1 MKLRKVLATVVAAAA
16 AVTTLTA
23 TTSAYDFKTPSD
35 GFSPEKDGFYL
46 GVGWDKWTNVPNEEL
61 EGLNENTIVKITFT
75 TDADGDY
82 FSLKPYSGEGQ
93 EGFVDPDNTVNPDAV
108 FGGTSTPGDSFNVE
122 GMTEI
127 QFKIAPSVI
136 ERIKASENGLE
147 FVGHCVTLLTLELI
161 NDAPADDNKDDTTTA
176 EDNAP
181 ADDNK
186 DDSNAADGKD
196 PVNTGIEGVAVLM
209 GVGALAAAAVVISK
223 KRK

>member
-1 MKLRKVLATVVAAAA
+1 MKLRKVLATLVAAAT

-23 TTSAYDFKTPSD
+23 TTSAYDFKTPTD

-46 GVGWDKWTNVPNEEL
+46 GVGWDKWTNVPNDQL

-82 FSLKPYSGEGQ
+82 WSLKPYSGEGQ

-136 ERIKASENGLE
+136 ERIKASDVGLE
-147 FVGHCVTLLTLELI
+147 FVGHCVTLMSLELI
-161 NDAPADDNKDDTTTA
+161 NDASADDNKDDDTTTA

-181 ADDNK
+181 ANDNN
-186 DDSNAADGKD
+186 DSNTTPDKD
-196 PVNTGIEGVAVLM
+196 QPNTGIEGVAVLM

>member
-1 MKLRKVLATVVAAAA
+1 MKLRKVLATVVAAAT

-23 TTSAYDFKTPSD
+23 TTSAYDFKTPTD

-46 GVGWDKWTNVPNEEL
+46 GVGWDKWTNVPNDQL

-82 FSLKPYSGEGQ
+82 WSLKPYSGEGQ

-136 ERIKASENGLE
+136 ERIKASDVGLE
-147 FVGHCVTLLTLELI
+147 FVGHCVTLMSLELI
-161 NDAPADDNKDDTTTA
+161 NDASADDNKDDDTTTA

-181 ADDNK
+181 ANDNN
-186 DDSNAADGKD
+186 DSNTTPDKD
-196 PVNTGIEGVAVLM
+196 QPNTGIEGVAVLM

>member
-1 MKLRKVLATVVAAAA
+1 MKLRKVLATVVAAAT

-46 GVGWDKWTNVPNEEL
+46 GVGWDKWTNVPNDQL

-82 FSLKPYSGEGQ
+82 WSLKPYSGEGQ

-136 ERIKASENGLE
+136 ERIKASDVGLE
-147 FVGHCVTLLTLELI
+147 FVGHCVTLMSLELI
-161 NDAPADDNKDDTTTA
+161 NDASADDNKDDDTTTA

-181 ADDNK
+181 ANDNN
-186 DDSNAADGKD
+186 DSNTTPDKD
-196 PVNTGIEGVAVLM
+196 QPNTGIEGVAILM

>member
-1 MKLRKVLATVVAAAA
+1 MKLRKVLATVVAAAT

-46 GVGWDKWTNVPNEEL
+46 GVGWDKWTNVPNDQL

-82 FSLKPYSGEGQ
+82 WSLKPYSGEGQ

-136 ERIKASENGLE
+136 EKIKASDVGLE
-147 FVGHCVTLLTLELI
+147 FVGHCVTLMSLELI
-161 NDAPADDNKDDTTTA
+161 NDASADDNKDEDTTTA

-181 ADDNK
+181 ANDNN
-186 DDSNAADGKD
+186 DSNTTPDKD
-196 PVNTGIEGVAVLM
+196 QPNTGIEGVAILM

>member
-1 MKLRKVLATVVAAAA
+1 MKLRKVLATVVAAAT
-16 AVTTLTA
+16 AVTALTA
-23 TTSAYDFKTPSD
+23 TASAYDFKTPSD

-136 ERIKASENGLE
+136 ERIKASDNGLE
-147 FVGHCVTLLTLELI
+147 FVGHCVTLLSLELI
-161 NDAPADDNKDDTTTA
+161 NDPAPAETEDNNTGDVTTADNNAGSDNK
-176 EDNAP
+176 N
-181 ADDNK
+181 
-186 DDSNAADGKD
+186 DGKD
-196 PVNTGIEGVAVLM
+196 PVNTGIEGIAVLM

>member
-1 MKLRKVLATVVAAAA
+1 MKLRKVLASVVAAAT
-16 AVTTLTA
+16 AVTALTA
-23 TTSAYDFKTPSD
+23 TASAYNFKTPSD
-35 GFSPEKDGFYL
+35 GFTAEKDGFYL
-46 GVGWDKWTNVPNEEL
+46 GVGWDKWINVPNEEL
-61 EGLNENTIVKITFT
+61 EGLNENTIVKLTFT

-82 FSLKPYSGEGQ
+82 FSIKPYSGQGQ
-93 EGFVDPDNTVNPDAV
+93 EGFVDPDNTVNPDLA

-122 GMTEI
+122 GLTEL

-136 ERIKASENGLE
+136 EKIKASDSGLE

-161 NDAPADDNKDDTTTA
+161 NDTSADDNKDDNKDDTTTTPA
-176 EDNAP
+176 EDNK
-181 ADDNK
+181 DNN
-186 DDSNAADGKD
+186 NASDGKD